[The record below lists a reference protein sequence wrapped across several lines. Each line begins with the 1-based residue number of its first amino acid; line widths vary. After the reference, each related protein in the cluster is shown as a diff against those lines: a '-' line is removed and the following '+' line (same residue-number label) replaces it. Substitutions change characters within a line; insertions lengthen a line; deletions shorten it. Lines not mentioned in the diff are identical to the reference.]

1 IRIHGPPGPPTGAD
15 PMPHTTHYQLA
26 ALTDADLREL
36 IDAAEAELA
45 DRHASREAERRWQ
58 TVLPLDRA
66 DAELA
71 SDGLVRVGEED
82 WPESI
87 GAVVCSRFY
96 TAAEYE
102 RVMREKGA

>member
-1 IRIHGPPGPPTGAD
+1 
-15 PMPHTTHYQLA
+15 MPHTTHYQLA
-26 ALTDADLREL
+26 ALTDADLRAL

-71 SDGLVRVGEED
+71 SDGLADLLRIAGPLLAD
-82 WPESI
+82 
-87 GAVVCSRFY
+87 AVLRGPDAPI
-96 TAAEYE
+96 TGKE
-102 RVMREKGA
+102 

>member
-1 IRIHGPPGPPTGAD
+1 MQSAIPY
-15 PMPHTTHYQLA
+15 HYLHA
-26 ALTDADLREL
+26 MSDADLREL

-82 WPESI
+82 WPEST
-87 GAVVCSRFY
+87 GAVVCSRYFSQE
-96 TAAEYE
+96 EYE
-102 RVMREKGA
+102 RGVRAKRERGE